1 VRPEFTLSLI
11 FSSAKI
17 MANRTAKRRATQR
30 KIGLGTR
37 LGKESGGR
45 EVGGLM

>member
-1 VRPEFTLSLI
+1 MDLPLI

-17 MANRTAKRRATQR
+17 MAKRTAKSRAAQR
-30 KIGLGTR
+30 KVGLGTR